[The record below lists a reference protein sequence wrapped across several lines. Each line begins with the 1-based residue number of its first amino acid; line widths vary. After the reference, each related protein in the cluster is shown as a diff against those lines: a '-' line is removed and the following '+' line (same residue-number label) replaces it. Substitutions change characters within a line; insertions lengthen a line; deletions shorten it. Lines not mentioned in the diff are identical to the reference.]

1 MKQGEIAILP
11 FPFSDLTSHKLRPAL
26 IISNEK
32 YNLKKNIMVICISTK
47 MGVKEYSFLLK
58 QENLESGT
66 LQKKSYLRFQNIFTL
81 EKRLI
86 RKVVAKLNQKSL
98 DKIRDNLREYI

>member
-1 MKQGEIAILP
+1 MKQGEIVILP

-47 MGVKEYSFLLK
+47 MGVRDYSFSLK
-58 QENLESGT
+58 QKNLESGV
-66 LQKKSYLRFQNIFTL
+66 LQKKSYLRFQNIFTI

-86 RKVVAKLNQKSL
+86 RKVVAKLNQASL
-98 DKIRDNLREYI
+98 NEIRNNLKKYI